1 MSESNVGDG
10 DSENDWL
17 VIENK
22 RSFKLKSHWSSVY
35 CNTRRIASLSYKL
48 YKKGAKGLKLFNQ
61 LIWLNYS
68 MYPYLP
74 PKVGLSLSL
83 ALVCVFLVSK

>member
-1 MSESNVGDG
+1 MSESNGD
-10 DSENDWL
+10 DEWQ

-22 RSFKLKSHWSSVY
+22 RVFKFRSHWSSVY
-35 CNTRRIASLSYKL
+35 CNARRIASLSYKL
-48 YKKGAKGLKLFNQ
+48 YNKGAKGLKLFNQ

-68 MYPYLP
+68 LYPYLP

-83 ALVCVFLVSK
+83 AMVCVFLVSK